1 MCVKRILIVFFLVLF
16 ITLFLPLTIVYFAG
30 ATPSAELPES
40 GTVKVFLAD
49 EDKTVEMDINKYLQ
63 GVVAAEMPDD
73 FEAEALKAQA
83 VAARTYLYSHINS
96 APDEKHPDA
105 PVCTDYTHCQAYT
118 DKDIPDNIRA
128 AVADTD
134 SLIMT
139 YNGQPISALVHST
152 SSGVTEAAADVW
164 GGDVPYLK
172 SVRSEG
178 DINSPEYLSSRTLSV
193 DDFKAI
199 AERNLEGVDW
209 SKPLFGNIERSEAGG
224 IISLEIGGV
233 KMRGT
238 DFRKMLDLHSTN
250 AEPVEKD
257 GKIIISVRGN
267 GHGVGMSQY
276 GANAMAKEGKKY
288 DEILKSYY
296 TGIEIEKK

>member
-1 MCVKRILIVFFLVLF
+1 MKRILIVFFLVLF

-40 GTVKVFLAD
+40 GAVKVFLAD

-83 VAARTYLYSHINS
+83 VAARTYLYSHING